1 MIFYTVKRGD
11 TLYSIS
17 RNFSLSP
24 ERIAFDNGI
33 NPSLPLAVGQ
43 NLILLIPEQ
52 IHTVKSDET
61 LESITKLYGTDIYTL
76 LRLNPF
82 LASQN
87 VLRTGQQIII
97 KLRNSSPREIRING
111 YLYPF
116 INETLLARW
125 LPFLSTVTVFGYG
138 FTDDGELIAPD
149 DIRIIQKAKDF
160 SVAPIILLTSI
171 LENGNFSSERSS
183 LLFNNIDLQNKV
195 LANLIEVMREKGYKG
210 LDIDFEFINPADRD
224 AFTAF
229 VQNATAQMNDAGYF
243 VNTDLAPKSSASQG
257 GLLYEAH
264 DYQALGNYS
273 NTVFLMTYE
282 WGYTYGPPLAIAPLE
297 SVRKV
302 AEYGVSEIDKNKILL
317 GVPNYAY
324 DWQLPYIKGTTA
336 AKTLGNNE
344 AAELAGR
351 YNAEILFD
359 ENSQSPYFYYTENNK
374 SHVVWFEDP
383 KSINAKLE
391 LAFELDLLGIG
402 YWNMMRPFSSNLA
415 LLSYLTKPIRI

>member
-1 MIFYTVKRGD
+1 MIFYTVKMGD

-17 RNFSLSP
+17 RKFSLSP

-264 DYQALGNYS
+264 DYKALGNYS

-282 WGYTYGPPLAIAPLE
+282 WGYTYGPPLAIAPLD

-359 ENSQSPYFYYTENNK
+359 ENAQSPYFYYTENNK

-402 YWNMMRPFSSNLA
+402 YWNMMRPFSANLA
-415 LLSYLTKPIRI
+415 LLSYLTKPIRV